1 MITGAREITV
11 EDVRETVA
19 LSGKATY
26 FVAPDAYEQPCVWV
40 CEPDV
45 TEPRAVLQRIDVH
58 TNADWH
64 AITGHLPTV
73 TD

>member
-11 EDVRETVA
+11 QDVQETVA

-26 FVAPDAYEQPCVWV
+26 FVANEGVWV

-58 TNADWH
+58 TNADWL
-64 AITGHLPTV
+64 AITGHLPIV